1 MMVVPIVLGAME
13 VQFELCVSCVCVLA
27 DAEPCFS
34 GVPSESGVMVL
45 AEYAGQP
52 QGLGS
57 AAAAA
62 S

>member
-1 MMVVPIVLGAME
+1 MMFVASVLYEME
-13 VQFELCVSCVCVLA
+13 VQFELCVQCVCALA
-27 DAEPCFS
+27 DTEPCFS

-52 QGLGS
+52 QGSGS
-57 AAAAA
+57 AAAA